1 MNPINIPA
9 SGRLLKQAAS
19 FPLGL
24 MRKPCLVFAGLLA
37 AIVASLLAQAA
48 SPTPAAVVDSRYA
61 PIVPFIGGTWRGELP
76 PGPNGA
82 KMAIEMKADWTA
94 NHQGI
99 RFDSFFVANEKRSP
113 YTSGIYAWN
122 PVKKQLSFFCSDNVG
137 ELIEGDVTIDRGVLV
152 HDFTVAEA
160 KGTTSKIRTRVTFSG
175 RDTYTNEILR
185 WKNEKW
191 EKFVTVRYQRSSK

>member
-1 MNPINIPA
+1 
-9 SGRLLKQAAS
+9 
-19 FPLGL
+19 
-24 MRKPCLVFAGLLA
+24 
-37 AIVASLLAQAA
+37 
-48 SPTPAAVVDSRYA
+48 
-61 PIVPFIGGTWRGELP
+61 VPFIGGTWRGELP

-122 PVKKQLSFFCSDNVG
+122 PVKKQLSFFCTDNEG
-137 ELIEGDVTIDRGVLV
+137 ELIQGDVTIDQGVLV

-160 KGTTSKIRTRVTFSG
+160 KGTTLKVRARVTFSG
-175 RDTYTNEILR
+175 NNIYTNEILN

-191 EKFVTVRYQRSSK
+191 EKFVTVRYQRSSN